1 MVARGYRVEVNLGHL
16 AVIRKEAGELAFNI
30 TAHVRRATVLSLCA
44 KGQSSS
50 ALLSN
55 GWSSPN
61 LREYLAAQA
70 LC

>member
-30 TAHVRRATVLSLCA
+30 TAHVRRATVVSLCA
-44 KGQSSS
+44 KGQSS